1 MIYKVKLS
9 FMSNVP
15 KMISHSF
22 NISILM
28 SLSLSQDKTCFQ
40 NSEDILQEKSKCSMD
55 SAVSWQKVQLGE
67 ATKPNR

>member
-1 MIYKVKLS
+1 MPLLQY
-9 FMSNVP
+9 
-15 KMISHSF
+15 F
-22 NISILM
+22 NINVIVFKPG
-28 SLSLSQDKTCFQ
+28 KTCFQ